1 MSESYKMSDKSESI
15 LDTVQDIVDNGEKVI
30 LFTKFRTCAT
40 MIANDIQKILK
51 EPVLLYTGAEDDAAR
66 EQAVDY
72 FKNTSTY
79 DILIGT
85 EAMAEGLNLQCA
97 KYVINI
103 DQPDTLAIKTQRI
116 GRARRA
122 GSAFD
127 NVIVYVGQS
136 IHVRTRLKQ
145 HIYHMENANL
155 NGRKMYELLLAAK
168 LGGCKIDYILCE
180 KVPVKQLKDVETSW
194 ICDLLPILN
203 DNYTPYDNDN
213 LTIYQVLD
221 FVRSRKMRLIKEL
234 MK

>member
-1 MSESYKMSDKSESI
+1 MKW
-15 LDTVQDIVDNGEKVI
+15 
-30 LFTKFRTCAT
+30 
-40 MIANDIQKILK
+40 
-51 EPVLLYTGAEDDAAR
+51 
-66 EQAVDY
+66 
-72 FKNTSTY
+72 
-79 DILIGT
+79 T
-85 EAMAEGLNLQCA
+85 E
-97 KYVINI
+97 I
-103 DQPDTLAIKTQRI
+103 DQFVEEHNLLEGIDEISGIYAISI
-116 GRARRA
+116 
-122 GSAFD
+122 D

-180 KVPVKQLKDVETSW
+180 KVPVKKLKDVETSW

-234 MK
+234 HQ